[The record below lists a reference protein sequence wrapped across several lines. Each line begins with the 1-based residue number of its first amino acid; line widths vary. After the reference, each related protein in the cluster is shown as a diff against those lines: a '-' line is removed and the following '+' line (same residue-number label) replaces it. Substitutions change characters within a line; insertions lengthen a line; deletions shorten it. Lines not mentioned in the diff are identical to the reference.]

1 MAALYEEDIEE
12 DQQTFD
18 EREDNYVNESRG
30 MLSRIITQNKNNVRL
45 MLPRTILSHQRTQNF
60 TFRSPHSQQQPPPP
74 PPRSSYSEEARN
86 PSITPSEE
94 GIDDECLVDFVKR
107 YPIIW
112 ATSGRGYKDIVKK
125 NQAWNEIANTLQ
137 KDGKVIFF
145 KNYSKRSI
153 I

>member
-1 MAALYEEDIEE
+1 MAALYEE

-30 MLSRIITQNKNNVRL
+30 MLSRIIMQNKNNVRL

-74 PPRSSYSEEARN
+74 SSNYLEEARN

-137 KDGKVIFF
+137 KDGKVIFE
-145 KNYSKRSI
+145 KTTVNVR
-153 I
+153 